1 MTKFSSTTGN
11 AVNEAVARIDCD
23 ASHAATAVSVLAL
36 FTAFLGTL
44 PRLLED
50 ERDLCGYS
58 GQDPAVDL
66 WIRAADASLAAT
78 KAACAA
84 VLAGTAVGEADRSV
98 QRVARL
104 FMDVIEST
112 DPEEVAGLR
121 TRARLRRWAYR
132 VPGEISGAHQI
143 NLRIDMA
150 LDGIESW
157 LALEDPFDA
166 RAEAWA
172 DPGLTSDTG
181 PALSV

>member
-1 MTKFSSTTGN
+1 MTVIVPTIPSSRTEGF
-11 AVNEAVARIDCD
+11 
-23 ASHAATAVSVLAL
+23 TAVHTAPSLTSL
-36 FTAFLGTL
+36 FLAFLGTL

-104 FMDVIEST
+104 FMDVIESA

-121 TRARLRRWAYR
+121 ARARLRRWAYR
-132 VPGEISGAHQI
+132 VPGEIAGARRI
-143 NLRIDMA
+143 NLRIDTA
-150 LDGIESW
+150 LDALERW
-157 LALEDPFDA
+157 LALEDVFDA

-172 DPGLTSDTG
+172 EPDLDGDAG
-181 PALSV
+181 PAPSV

>member
-1 MTKFSSTTGN
+1 M
-11 AVNEAVARIDCD
+11 
-23 ASHAATAVSVLAL
+23 AL

-84 VLAGTAVGEADRSV
+84 VLAATAVGEANRSV
-98 QRVARL
+98 QRVAQL
-104 FMDVIEST
+104 FMDVIESA
-112 DPEEVAGLR
+112 DPEEVADLR
-121 TRARLRRWAYR
+121 ANARLRRWAYR
-132 VPGEISGAHQI
+132 VPGEIAGAHQV
-143 NLRIDMA
+143 NLQVDMA
-150 LDGIESW
+150 LDGLESW

-166 RAEAWA
+166 RAQAWA
-172 DPGLTSDTG
+172 EPGLDCDAG
-181 PALSV
+181 PALSA

>member
-1 MTKFSSTTGN
+1 MTTPLYSVKKCDGKASPSS
-11 AVNEAVARIDCD
+11 
-23 ASHAATAVSVLAL
+23 VSIVAL

-58 GQDPAVDL
+58 GQDPAVDA

-84 VLAGTAVGEADRSV
+84 VLAAPAEGEADRSV

-104 FMDVIEST
+104 FMDVSESA
-112 DPEEVAGLR
+112 DPEEVADLR
-121 TRARLRRWAYR
+121 ANARLRRWAYR
-132 VPGEISGAHQI
+132 VPVGIAGAHQI
-143 NLRIDMA
+143 NVQIDAA
-150 LDGIESW
+150 LDGLEAW
-157 LALEDPFDA
+157 LALEDVFDA

-172 DPGLTSDTG
+172 EPDLDCDAG

>member
-84 VLAGTAVGEADRSV
+84 VLAAPAVGEADRCV
-98 QRVARL
+98 LRVAQL
-104 FMDVIEST
+104 YMDVSESA

-121 TRARLRRWAYR
+121 ARARLRRWAYR
-132 VPGEISGAHQI
+132 VPGEIAGAQQVNFQI
-143 NLRIDMA
+143 DWA
-150 LDGIESW
+150 LDALESW

-172 DPGLTSDTG
+172 DPGLDCDAG

>member
-1 MTKFSSTTGN
+1 MAEAISNTSRAFPEPPASRTGL
-11 AVNEAVARIDCD
+11 
-23 ASHAATAVSVLAL
+23 TFL
-36 FTAFLGTL
+36 FLAFLGTL
-44 PRLLED
+44 PRLIED

-84 VLAGTAVGEADRSV
+84 VLAAPALGEAERCM

-104 FMDVIEST
+104 FMDVIESA
-112 DPEEVAGLR
+112 DPAEVAGLR
-121 TRARLRRWAYR
+121 SQARRRRWAYL
-132 VPGEISGAHQI
+132 VPGEIAGARTI

-150 LDGIESW
+150 LDALECW

-172 DPGLTSDTG
+172 EPDLYGDAG
-181 PALSV
+181 PAAFA

>member
-1 MTKFSSTTGN
+1 MTTSLYSVKKCDGKASS
-11 AVNEAVARIDCD
+11 
-23 ASHAATAVSVLAL
+23 SSVSVLAL

-84 VLAGTAVGEADRSV
+84 VLAATAVGEANRSV
-98 QRVARL
+98 QRVAQL
-104 FMDVIEST
+104 FMDVIESA
-112 DPEEVAGLR
+112 DPEEVADLR
-121 TRARLRRWAYR
+121 ANARLRRWAYR
-132 VPGEISGAHQI
+132 VPGEIAGAHQV
-143 NLRIDMA
+143 NVQIDVA
-150 LDGIESW
+150 LDGLESW

-166 RAEAWA
+166 RAKAWA
-172 DPGLTSDTG
+172 DPGLECDAG